1 MCKDTAYI
9 SFPAL
14 WSDVPHIV
22 ISGSKSQTNR
32 YVTLRAV
39 VGSSVCIK
47 NSSDSDDA
55 ASMRR
60 VIDGAG
66 RADVIDIGHAGTAM
80 RFGTAYLA
88 SREGV
93 DVLLTGSSRMCERPI
108 SELVDALR
116 QLGASIEYEGKEG
129 YPPLRIK
136 GRKISGGRCS
146 MSGEVSSQYISA
158 IMLASPSF
166 EKGVEINLTGRVV
179 SVPYIKMTLGV
190 LEDFGI
196 KGQFTGSSIVIPPSI
211 VSVGDELVV
220 ESDWSSASYYYSMV
234 ATSGRQVR
242 LSSFRRCST
251 QGDSR
256 IVDIYRAFGVDTEW
270 GEGEIK
276 LSLVKGF
283 ERPRYVDIDME
294 DTPDVAQSVAV
305 TMAALGIR
313 GRLTGLSTLRVKETD
328 RIAALEAELSK
339 FGVKCSST
347 IDTLSIED
355 FGERKKDI
363 LLNTYQDHRM
373 AMAFVPMALCGGFY
387 VENPAVVSKSYTAF
401 WEDMEKLGLEL
412 KK

>member
-1 MCKDTAYI
+1 MCKDIAYI
-9 SFPAL
+9 SFSGV
-14 WSDVPHIV
+14 WKDTPHIN

-39 VGSSVCIK
+39 TGSDVEIK

-66 RADVIDIGHAGTAM
+66 INDVIDIGHAGTAM
-80 RFGTAYLA
+80 RFGTAYLS

-108 SELVDALR
+108 RPLVDALR

-136 GRKISGGRCS
+136 GGKIKGGECS
-146 MSGEVSSQYISA
+146 ISGEVSSQFISA
-158 IMLASPSF
+158 IMLSSPSF
-166 EKGVEINLTGRVV
+166 EKGVEINLIGKVV
-179 SVPYIKMTLGV
+179 SVPYIKMTLEV
-190 LEDFGI
+190 LADFGV
-196 KGQFTGSSIVIPPSI
+196 KGIYQDNKITIPAT
-211 VSVGDELVV
+211 VANVEREVVV

-234 ATSGRQVR
+234 ATSGSAVS
-242 LSSFRRCST
+242 LSSFRHHSS
-251 QGDSR
+251 QGDSH
-256 IVDIYRAFGVDTEW
+256 IVDIYRNLGVKTEW
-270 GEGEIK
+270 EGDMIRLLPIDDFRK
-276 LSLVKGF
+276 P
-283 ERPRYVDIDME
+283 ERLDIDME
-294 DTPDVAQSVAV
+294 NTPDVAQSVAV
-305 TMAALGIR
+305 TMAVLGIR
-313 GRLTGLSTLRVKETD
+313 GQITGLSTLRVKETD

-347 IDTLSIED
+347 QDTLSIDD
-355 FGERKKDI
+355 FGDREKDI

-373 AMAFVPMALCGGFY
+373 AMAFVPMVLGGGFA

-401 WEDMEKLGLEL
+401 GVDMEKLGVEL

>member
-1 MCKDTAYI
+1 MCKDIAYI
-9 SFPAL
+9 SFSGV
-14 WSDVPHIV
+14 WKDTPHIN

-39 VGSSVCIK
+39 TGSDVEIK

-66 RADVIDIGHAGTAM
+66 RVDVIDIGHAGTAM

-93 DVLLTGSSRMCERPI
+93 DVVITGSSRMCERPI
-108 SELVDALR
+108 RPLVDALR

-136 GRKISGGRCS
+136 GQKINGGECS
-146 MSGEVSSQYISA
+146 ISGEVSSQFISA

-166 EKGVEINLTGRVV
+166 EKGVEINLIGKVV
-179 SVPYIKMTLGV
+179 SVPYIKMTLEV
-190 LEDFGI
+190 LADFGV
-196 KGQFTGSSIVIPPSI
+196 KGIYQDNKIIIPAASTNVGSEV
-211 VSVGDELVV
+211 VV

-234 ATSGRQVR
+234 ATSGRAVS
-242 LSSFRRCST
+242 LSSFRHHSS
-251 QGDSR
+251 QGDSH
-256 IVDIYRAFGVDTEW
+256 IAEIYRNLGVMTQW
-270 GEGEIK
+270 EGDMIR
-276 LSLVKGF
+276 LLPVAGF
-283 ERPRYVDIDME
+283 KKPERLDIDM
-294 DTPDVAQSVAV
+294 DNTPDVAQSVAV
-305 TMAALGIR
+305 TMAVMGVR

-347 IDTLSIED
+347 IDTLSIDD
-355 FGERKKDI
+355 FGEREKDI

-373 AMAFVPMALCGGFY
+373 AMAFVPMALGGGFA

-401 WEDMEKLGLEL
+401 WEDMEKLGVEL